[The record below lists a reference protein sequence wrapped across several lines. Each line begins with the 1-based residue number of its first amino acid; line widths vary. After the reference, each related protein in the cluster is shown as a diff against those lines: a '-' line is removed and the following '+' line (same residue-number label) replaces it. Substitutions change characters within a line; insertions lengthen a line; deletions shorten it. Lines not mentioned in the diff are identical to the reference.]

1 MRISWFLDA
10 FHIPKIRAPDNRA
23 RDAPPRFAQTTSLF
37 PMFSRSF
44 RTTSGHALFVAALLS
59 AFSGVA
65 RADSTLDRIHQRHKI
80 TIGVIL
86 SGPPFGSLDPA
97 TQKPVGFNVDLANDV
112 AKRLGVDVELTPVQ
126 PSNRVQFLQQGK
138 VDALIANMELTK
150 ERAEILSYAPTPFE
164 SIGGALIA
172 RKDSGIKSW
181 ADLRGKPVCVSQG
194 SNYTKPLATEYG
206 AQVKA
211 FRGQPESLLALRGN
225 NCVAAVHVAPTLRM
239 LVARNPDWK
248 DYTTLL
254 PTDLIPSPAVIW
266 VRKGE
271 TDTQNALDRI
281 VQDWH
286 RSGWLLEVER
296 KNGMT
301 PSQAVLDLH
310 AKLEAQ
316 RT

>member
-1 MRISWFLDA
+1 VLVVGVVLDG
-10 FHIPKIRAPDNRA
+10 
-23 RDAPPRFAQTTSLF
+23 TY
-37 PMFSRSF
+37 
-44 RTTSGHALFVAALLS
+44 
-59 AFSGVA
+59 
-65 RADSTLDRIHQRHKI
+65 
-80 TIGVIL
+80 
-86 SGPPFGSLDPA
+86 GSLDPV
-97 TQKPVGFNVDLANDV
+97 TRKPVGYNVELGENLAQH
-112 AKRLGVDVELTPVQ
+112 LGVKFEAVEVTP
-126 PSNRVQFLQQGK
+126 PNRVQFLQQGK
-138 VDALIANMELTK
+138 VDALIASMQYTK
-150 ERAEILSYAPTPFE
+150 ERDEILSYVPTPFE
-164 SIGGALIA
+164 EIGGSAMV
-172 RKDSGIKSW
+172 RKGAGIHDW

-194 SNYTKPLATEYG
+194 SNYTKPLAAEYG

-248 DYTTLL
+248 DYTTPLS
-254 PTDLIPSPAVIW
+254 TDLIPSPAVIW

-271 TDTQNALDRI
+271 TDTQSALDRI

-286 RSGWLLEVER
+286 RSGWLLDVER

-310 AKLEAQ
+310 AKLRAQ

>member
-1 MRISWFLDA
+1 
-10 FHIPKIRAPDNRA
+10 
-23 RDAPPRFAQTTSLF
+23 
-37 PMFSRSF
+37 MFSRPT
-44 RTTSGHALFVAALLS
+44 RPALQRALRAVTLLAALGAS
-59 AFSGVA
+59 AA
-65 RADSTLDRIHQRHKI
+65 HADTTLERIHQRHKI
-80 TIGVIL
+80 VIGVIL

-97 TQKPVGFNVDLANDV
+97 TQKPLGFNVDLANDV

-150 ERAEILSYAPTPFE
+150 ERAEILSYPPTPFE
-164 SIGGALIA
+164 EIGGALIT
-172 RKDSGIKSW
+172 RKDSGIKTW
-181 ADLRGKPVCVSQG
+181 NDVRGKPVCVSQG
-194 SNYTKPLATEYG
+194 SNYTKPLAEEYG

-225 NCVAAVHVAPTLRM
+225 NCVAAVHVAPTLRL

-248 DYTTLL
+248 DYTI
-254 PTDLIPSPAVIW
+254 PVSNELIPSPSVIW

-271 TDTQNALDRI
+271 TDTQSALEKI

-286 RSGWLLEVER
+286 RSGWLIDTER
-296 KNGMT
+296 KNGMQ

-310 AKLEAQ
+310 AKYKAQ
-316 RT
+316 GA